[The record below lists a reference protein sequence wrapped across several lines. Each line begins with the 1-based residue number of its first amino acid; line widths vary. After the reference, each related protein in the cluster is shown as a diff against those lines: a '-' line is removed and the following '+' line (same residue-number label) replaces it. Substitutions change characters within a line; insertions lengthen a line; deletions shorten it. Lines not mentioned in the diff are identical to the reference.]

1 MNGLAVMPVGH
12 HPLSTVPGVL
22 ITSHVGGASSAMFPR
37 MVRLIRKQI
46 ELLRAGEKPVN
57 VVLGEAVRR

>member
-1 MNGLAVMPVGH
+1 
-12 HPLSTVPGVL
+12 
-22 ITSHVGGASSAMFPR
+22 MFRR